1 MALSDR
7 DRRTLTIGG
16 AVAGVLLLGFLLLN
30 LLGGGG
36 GEETALPTGP
46 VPTGT
51 VTVTESPSATATP
64 SVVLSFGGR
73 NPFSIPPGLASA
85 SATSTSTSSSS
96 GSPSSTVTSTITST
110 PSAPSGGSSHT
121 TQDGKTVV
129 LIDTFKRNG
138 VEKAQI
144 SVDSTTYTVE
154 EGETFAGTFEVRS
167 INGDCATIDHGDES
181 FTLCANPQK

>member
-16 AVAGVLLLGFLLLN
+16 AVAGVLLLGFLVMN
-30 LLGGGG
+30 LLGGG
-36 GEETALPTGP
+36 GEETALPTNP

-51 VTVTESPSATATP
+51 PTVGESPSASVTP
-64 SVVLSFGGR
+64 SVVLTFAGR
-73 NPFSIPPGLASA
+73 NPFSTPPGLASA
-85 SATSTSTSSSS
+85 SVSATSTSTSSPG
-96 GSPSSTVTSTITST
+96 GSTTSTVTSTPT
-110 PSAPSGGSSHT
+110 APGGGSSHV

-129 LIDTFKRNG
+129 LVDTFKRNG

-154 EGETFAGTFEVRS
+154 EGDQFAGNFEVRS